1 MAYVANYHSNMA
13 PLSVVNGP
21 AGNIRS
27 WFRTRYQNFKRKR
40 DLRYLLSL
48 DERALDDMGTS
59 RADLVWELGHDPAA
73 MKVPFGGGVHQLPHL

>member
-1 MAYVANYHSNMA
+1 MAYVASYHSNVA

-21 AGNIRS
+21 AGKIQSWIRAM
-27 WFRTRYQNFKRKR
+27 RQYFKRKQ

-48 DERALDDMGTS
+48 DERTLEDMGTS
-59 RADLVWELGHDPAA
+59 RADLIRELGHDPAA